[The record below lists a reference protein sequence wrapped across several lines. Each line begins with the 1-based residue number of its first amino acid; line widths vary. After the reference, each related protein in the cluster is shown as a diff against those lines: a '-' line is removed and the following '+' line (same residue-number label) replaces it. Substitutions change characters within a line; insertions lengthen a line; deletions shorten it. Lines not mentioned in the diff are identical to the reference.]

1 MLIYKPFKDIESC
14 PRFLDARRL
23 MGLDEEALRSLQ
35 SAPPDEFG
43 IKAINLIYN
52 REEDK
57 FYCLTDGPSKE
68 AVQKHHNGHGFNC
81 QWITEVKTTA

>member
-52 REEDK
+52 R
-57 FYCLTDGPSKE
+57 
-68 AVQKHHNGHGFNC
+68 
-81 QWITEVKTTA
+81 